1 MTPLEGTRILD
12 LCRYAPGPY
21 ATLICV
27 ALGAEVIK
35 VEAPPNGDP
44 LRELDPVAFERLNA
58 GKKSVLLDLKSDEGR
73 TRFWTLV
80 RRATVLVE
88 SFRPGV
94 MERLGIGFEHVN
106 HEVPAMI
113 YVSISGYGRSGS
125 RHDRAGHDVNYM
137 AQAGALHGVP
147 LPLPLQVAD
156 FAGGGLYAVISI
168 LAARMEGRG
177 RHIDLSMQR
186 GVASMMMLADSQ
198 AGDVLSGRYPN
209 YSVYRTA
216 CGQALSVGALEPKFW
231 QNFCDVLERPD
242 LVARKEDPGARDE
255 VAAIFAGQTA
265 EEWESRFRSSDACV
279 ERVLAPAEAL
289 ESSRAYEL
297 PFGTPER
304 ELGAAPELGEHNKE
318 ILRELGDGPGHE

>member
-21 ATLICV
+21 ATLVCA
-27 ALGAEVIK
+27 ALGAEVVK
-35 VEAPPNGDP
+35 VEAPPDGDP

-58 GKKSVLLDLKSDEGR
+58 GKKSVLLDLKSAEGM

-80 RRATVLVE
+80 RSAHVLVE

-94 MERLGIGFEHVN
+94 MERLGIGFEHMN
-106 HEVPAMI
+106 HEAPTMI

-137 AQAGALHGVP
+137 ARTGALHGIER
-147 LPLPLQVAD
+147 PLPLQVAD
-156 FAGGGLYAVISI
+156 FAAGGLYAVISI
-168 LAARMEGRG
+168 LAARMEGKG
-177 RHIDLSMQR
+177 RHIDLSMER
-186 GVASMMMLADSQ
+186 GVASMMMLAGGQ

-216 CGQALSVGALEPKFW
+216 DGQALSVGALELKFW

-255 VAAIFAGQTA
+255 VAAILASRTA
-265 EEWESRFRSSDACV
+265 AEWESRFRASDACV
-279 ERVLAPAEAL
+279 ERVVPPAEAL

-297 PFGTPER
+297 PFDMPGR
-304 ELGAAPELGEHNKE
+304 ELGAAPELGEHNEE
-318 ILRELGDGPGHE
+318 ILRGPG

>member
-1 MTPLEGTRILD
+1 VTPLEGTRILD

-44 LRELDPVAFERLNA
+44 LRELDPVAFERVNA

-80 RRATVLVE
+80 RSATVLVE

-186 GVASMMMLADSQ
+186 G
-198 AGDVLSGRYPN
+198 
-209 YSVYRTA
+209 
-216 CGQALSVGALEPKFW
+216 GALGR
-231 QNFCDVLERPD
+231 C
-242 LVARKEDPGARDE
+242 
-255 VAAIFAGQTA
+255 
-265 EEWESRFRSSDACV
+265 SRAK
-279 ERVLAPAEAL
+279 VLA
-289 ESSRAYEL
+289 EL
-297 PFGTPER
+297 
-304 ELGAAPELGEHNKE
+304 L
-318 ILRELGDGPGHE
+318 

>member
-21 ATLICV
+21 ATLICA
-27 ALGAEVIK
+27 ALGADVVK
-35 VEAPPNGDP
+35 VEAPPDGDP
-44 LRELDPVAFERLNA
+44 LRELDPAAFERLNA
-58 GKKSVLLDLKSDEGR
+58 GKKSVLLDLKSAKGMKP
-73 TRFWTLV
+73 FWTLV
-80 RRATVLVE
+80 RSAHVLVE

-94 MERLGIGFEHVN
+94 MERLGLGFEQMN
-106 HEVPAMI
+106 HEVPAII

-137 AQAGALHGVP
+137 ARAGALHGA
-147 LPLPLQVAD
+147 LRPLPLQVAD
-156 FAGGGLYAVISI
+156 FAAGGLYAVISI

-177 RHIDLSMQR
+177 RHIDLSMER
-186 GVASMMMLADSQ
+186 GVASMMMLGDGQ

-255 VAAIFAGQTA
+255 VAAILASRTA
-265 EEWESRFRSSDACV
+265 AEWESRFRSSDACV
-279 ERVLAPAEAL
+279 ERVVPPAEAL
-289 ESSRAYEL
+289 EGSRSYEL
-297 PFGTPER
+297 PFAVPGR
-304 ELGAAPELGEHNKE
+304 ELGAAPELGEHNEE
-318 ILRELGDGPGHE
+318 ILRGLG